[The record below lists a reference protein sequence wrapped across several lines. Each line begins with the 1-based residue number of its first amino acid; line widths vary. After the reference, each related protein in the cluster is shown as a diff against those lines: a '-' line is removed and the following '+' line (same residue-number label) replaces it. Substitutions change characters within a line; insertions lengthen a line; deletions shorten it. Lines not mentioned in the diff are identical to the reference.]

1 MRVLCLDDTG
11 RWRIDRIEAIGRRHE
26 PVFAVLAE
34 DRLDLVRV
42 EPPLAAAEPGGDP
55 LRLGRELGLVDV
67 LLAPRPVEEDD
78 GDETAPGHETY
89 QEQPPLKLGHQR
101 WPGV

>member
-1 MRVLCLDDTG
+1 VRLDDTG
-11 RWRIDRIEAIGRRHE
+11 PRRIDRIEAIGRRHE
-26 PVFAVLAE
+26 PVFAMLAE
-34 DRLDLVRV
+34 DCLDLVRV

-55 LRLGRELGLVDV
+55 LRLGRELGLLDV

-78 GDETAPGHETY
+78 GDEPTTGDQADE
-89 QEQPPLKLGHQR
+89 EQPPLELGHQR